1 MCVKTEG
8 IAMRFAKL
16 QMIAFST
23 LSAAISIGGLA
34 YIFMDPPAYL
44 HASRQGVPYFTPP
57 VINPADGKALDLNM
71 LVKHYKGKDA
81 S

>member
-1 MCVKTEG
+1 
-8 IAMRFAKL
+8 MRFAKL
-16 QMIAFST
+16 QMVVFST

-44 HASRQGVPYFTPP
+44 HATRLGVPYFTPP

-71 LVKHYKGKDA
+71 LVRHYQGKDK

>member
-1 MCVKTEG
+1 
-8 IAMRFAKL
+8 MRFAKL
-16 QMIAFST
+16 QMVVFSI

-44 HASRQGVPYFTPP
+44 HATRQGVPYFTPQ

-71 LVKHYKGKDA
+71 LVRHYQGKDK

>member
-1 MCVKTEG
+1 
-8 IAMRFAKL
+8 MRFAKL
-16 QMIAFST
+16 QMLVFSI
-23 LSAAISIGGLA
+23 LAAVISIGGLT
-34 YIFMDPPAYL
+34 YIFMDPPVYL
-44 HASRQGVPYFTPP
+44 HATRNGVPYFTPP

>member
-1 MCVKTEG
+1 
-8 IAMRFAKL
+8 MRFAKL
-16 QMIAFST
+16 QMVVFST

-44 HASRQGVPYFTPP
+44 HATRQGVPYFTPP
-57 VINPADGKALDLNM
+57 VINPADGKVLDLNM
-71 LVKHYKGKDA
+71 LVRHYQGKDK

>member
-1 MCVKTEG
+1 MH
-8 IAMRFAKL
+8 FAKL
-16 QMIAFST
+16 QMLVFSI

-44 HASRQGVPYFTPP
+44 HATRQGVPYFTPP

-71 LVKHYKGKDA
+71 LVRHYQGKDK

>member
-1 MCVKTEG
+1 
-8 IAMRFAKL
+8 MRSAKL
-16 QMIAFST
+16 QMVVFSI

-44 HASRQGVPYFTPP
+44 HATRQSVPYFTPP

-71 LVKHYKGKDA
+71 LVRHYQGKDK

>member
-1 MCVKTEG
+1 
-8 IAMRFAKL
+8 MRFAKL
-16 QMIAFST
+16 QMLVFSI
-23 LSAAISIGGLA
+23 LAAVISIGGLA
-34 YIFMDPPAYL
+34 YIFMDPPVYL
-44 HASRQGVPYFTPP
+44 HATRNGVPYFTPP

>member
-1 MCVKTEG
+1 
-8 IAMRFAKL
+8 MRFAKL
-16 QMIAFST
+16 QMVVFST

-44 HASRQGVPYFTPP
+44 HATRQGVPYFTPP

-71 LVKHYKGKDA
+71 LVRHYQGKGK

>member
-1 MCVKTEG
+1 
-8 IAMRFAKL
+8 MRFAKL
-16 QMIAFST
+16 QMVVFST
-23 LSAAISIGGLA
+23 LSAAISIAGLA

-44 HASRQGVPYFTPP
+44 HATRQGVPYFTPP

-71 LVKHYKGKDA
+71 LVRHYQGKDK

>member
-1 MCVKTEG
+1 
-8 IAMRFAKL
+8 MRFAKL
-16 QMIAFST
+16 QMVVFSI

-44 HASRQGVPYFTPP
+44 HATRQGVPYFTPP

-71 LVKHYKGKDA
+71 LVRHYQGKDK

>member
-1 MCVKTEG
+1 
-8 IAMRFAKL
+8 MRFAKL
-16 QMIAFST
+16 QMVVFSI

-44 HASRQGVPYFTPP
+44 HATRQGVPYFTPP
-57 VINPADGKALDLNM
+57 VINPADGKALDLNI
-71 LVKHYKGKDA
+71 LVRHYQGKDK